1 MSNNPAQLVRTTI
14 IIPTF
19 NRSELLKKAVAS
31 ALGQSVVCDVIVVD
45 HGSSD
50 ATEAVVRALGDQVT
64 YLRREVDH
72 GPIFSWVDGVLN
84 CKTPFV
90 KLLFD
95 DDYLAPDFVESCEN
109 LMNDDV
115 GFVVTQAEVVGLENG
130 RVLSTRFQ
138 YLDAE
143 TSTYSN
149 ASQLGKVVESVMISP
164 SALLLRRS
172 EALDA
177 LYLGKLPFQ
186 RYSYF
191 GAGPDHYLK
200 LFAMLHYP
208 KFGYVAK
215 PLSSFGSHPQSITTR
230 ALQSSP
236 ERLALKRAYRE
247 VWIFYRILK
256 GLKRLLPF
264 FRYPRPRSLARRLLN
279 QIVLSAIPTRTNRK

>member
-1 MSNNPAQLVRTTI
+1 MQTTL

-19 NRSELLKKAVAS
+19 NRSELLKKAVES
-31 ALGQSVVCDVIVVD
+31 ALGQSVACDVIVVD

-50 ATEAVVRALGDQVT
+50 DTEAVMRAFGDQVT
-64 YLRREVDH
+64 YIRREVDH

-84 CKTPFV
+84 SKTPFI

-95 DDYLAPDFVESCEN
+95 DDYLAPDFVEACEK

-115 GFVVTQAEVVGLENG
+115 GFVVTQAEVVDLEDE
-130 RVLSTRFQ
+130 RVLSTQFQ
-138 YLDAE
+138 CPAAK
-143 TSTYSN
+143 TSTYTNGSR
-149 ASQLGKVVESVMISP
+149 LGKVIESAMISP

-215 PLSSFGSHPQSITTR
+215 PLSSFGSHPESITTS

-236 ERLALKRAYRE
+236 ERLALKRAYRD

-256 GLKRLLPF
+256 VLKRILPF
-264 FRYPRPRSLARRLLN
+264 FRYRNPLDLARRLLS
-279 QIVLSAIPTRTNRK
+279 QIALSALPARNNRK